1 MSYNDHGPAFK
12 SDGIELDYGP
22 PPNFSIHSHDAMIG
36 QLAYKMKCEAQTA
49 TIAVNR
55 LEDLLRGGF
64 GADASAKAGAELTA
78 TMEACSDALA
88 NLIAYLTRNEPKP
101 PTDDGAARSELTKEA
116 A

>member
-1 MSYNDHGPAFK
+1 MSFNDHGPAFK

-88 NLIAYLTRNEPKP
+88 KAIAYLTRNEPKP
-101 PTDDGAARSELTKEA
+101 PPDDGAARSELTKEA